1 VQFRFASRYTAPA
14 SGKPFG
20 ADQEFESSGVPLIE
34 RLNGQCPY
42 DGRGMIRVSRIDAE
56 ARFQTPVADRP

>member
-1 VQFRFASRYTAPA
+1 M
-14 SGKPFG
+14 
-20 ADQEFESSGVPLIE
+20 E

-56 ARFQTPVADRP
+56 ARFQTSVADRP